1 MGQCVGLGSMSLKI
15 EQGLFN
21 LDFMD
26 YHAILGAPVDADLK
40 EVRRRYLGIARRLH
54 PDSATIESEA
64 DRQLAEE
71 YLSKLV
77 NPAYEKLSQE
87 KSHAEH
93 NVVLRLK
100 GQQALKQ
107 QDTVVLTS
115 DSARRVAS
123 ASDLDNAYKAALRD
137 LVEKQYQQLD
147 RTLEIT
153 GQISELNLVF
163 LMRKE
168 SRGDMSRQRRPGATP
183 ASGSSSDSNPATT
196 ASRARPGTP
205 NPAAPPPPRESL
217 VAAYLRRAAGF
228 EAKQDYQRA
237 ILELRDAL
245 KLEPTNSACHSQLG
259 VIYLKTNQA
268 TMAKIHFN
276 KALELNPEDAV
287 ALDGKRRL
295 EGSSAK
301 PAGKSDAKGGKPA
314 SQSPSGRSASGK
326 PNPKGEEKGGGGLF
340 GLFGGK
346 KK

>member
-1 MGQCVGLGSMSLKI
+1 MSLKI

-21 LDFMD
+21 LDFID
-26 YHAILGAPVDADLK
+26 HHAILGAPVDADVK
-40 EVRRRYLGIARRLH
+40 EIRKRYLGIARRLH
-54 PDSATIESEA
+54 PDSAGLESEV
-64 DRQLAEE
+64 DRQRAAE

-87 KSHAEH
+87 KSNTEHA
-93 NVVLRLK
+93 VLLRLK

-123 ASDLDNAYKAALRD
+123 SSDIDSAYKAALRD
-137 LVEKQYQQLD
+137 LTERQYQQLD
-147 RTLEIT
+147 SALEIT

-168 SRGDMSRQRRPGATP
+168 SKGDMSAQRRSAP
-183 ASGSSSDSNPATT
+183 ASSAQT
-196 ASRARPGTP
+196 ASTPPRSARSTP
-205 NPAAPPPPRESL
+205 NPAAPPPPKETL
-217 VAAYLRRAAGF
+217 VSAYLRRAAGF
-228 EAKQDYQRA
+228 EAKQDYSRA

-245 KLEPTNSACHSQLG
+245 KLEPNNSACHSQLG

-295 EGSSAK
+295 EGPSAQPDAKTSK
-301 PAGKSDAKGGKPA
+301 PAGKSAAGKSG
-314 SQSPSGRSASGK
+314 SQ
-326 PNPKGEEKGGGGLF
+326 EKGGGGLF

>member
-1 MGQCVGLGSMSLKI
+1 MNGMSLKI

-21 LDFMD
+21 LDFTD
-26 YHAILGAPVDADLK
+26 YHAILGAPIDADFK
-40 EVRRRYLGIARRLH
+40 EIRKRYLGIARRLH
-54 PDSATIESEA
+54 PDSAALESEA
-64 DRQLAEE
+64 DRQISAE

-87 KSHAEH
+87 KSYAEH
-93 NVVLRLK
+93 NVLLRLK

-115 DSARRVAS
+115 DAARRVAS
-123 ASDLDNAYKAALRD
+123 AGDIDGAYKAALRD
-137 LVEKQYQQLD
+137 LLEMQYQQLD

-168 SRGDMSRQRRPGATP
+168 SRGDSTQRRA
-183 ASGSSSDSNPATT
+183 ASPAT
-196 ASRARPGTP
+196 GTSSGTSSGLP
-205 NPAAPPPPRESL
+205 RSGLSKPVPPPPPRETL
-217 VAAYLRRAAGF
+217 VSAYLRRAAGF

-245 KLEPTNSACHSQLG
+245 KLDPTNSACHSQLG

-295 EGSSAK
+295 EGPSAK
-301 PAGKSDAKGGKPA
+301 PASKPDDKA
-314 SQSPSGRSASGK
+314 SRSILGRSGK

-340 GLFGGK
+340 GLFGNK

>member
-1 MGQCVGLGSMSLKI
+1 MSLKI

-21 LDFMD
+21 LDFVD
-26 YHAILGAPVDADLK
+26 HHAILGAPVDADLK
-40 EVRRRYLGIARRLH
+40 EIRKRYLGIARLLH
-54 PDSATIESEA
+54 PDSAMLESGA
-64 DRQLAEE
+64 DRQLAAE

-87 KSHAEH
+87 KSNTEHA
-93 NVVLRLK
+93 VLLRLK

-115 DSARRVAS
+115 DSARQVAS
-123 ASDLDNAYKAALRD
+123 SSDIDSAYKAALRD
-137 LVEKQYQQLD
+137 LTQNQYRQLD
-147 RTLEIT
+147 RALELT
-153 GQISELNLVF
+153 GQISELNLVY

-168 SRGDMSRQRRPGATP
+168 SRGDMSARRQGAPVSAASEGGT
-183 ASGSSSDSNPATT
+183 ASGMPRTF
-196 ASRARPGTP
+196 SRSTP
-205 NPAAPPPPRESL
+205 NPAAPPPPKETL
-217 VAAYLRRAAGF
+217 VSAYLRRAAGF
-228 EAKQDYQRA
+228 ETKQDYPRA

-287 ALDGKRRL
+287 ALEGKRRL
-295 EGSSAK
+295 EGPSAKSDPKAKAASKPGASK
-301 PAGKSDAKGGKPA
+301 PAGKSSSK
-314 SQSPSGRSASGK
+314 
-326 PNPKGEEKGGGGLF
+326 EEKGGGGLF